1 MQQIYTNY
9 SCDGL
14 LCSNLFQYHNKY
26 KNNVHILSE
35 FYYADILT
43 YIFGLCWSYSFLQ
56 NLENKIR
63 ASVDEVVKKAKSEK
77 EIGLEELVTDIYAES
92 KEPIIRGATPWD
104 RYQHKTLGTAVNV

>member
-1 MQQIYTNY
+1 MCIFY
-9 SCDGL
+9 L
-14 LCSNLFQYHNKY
+14 
-26 KNNVHILSE
+26 E

-63 ASVDEVVKKAKSEK
+63 VSVDEVVKKAKSDK
-77 EIGLEELVTDIYAES
+77 EIGLEELVTDIYADS
-92 KEPIIRGATPWD
+92 KEPIVRGATPWD